1 MPLPR
6 ACPTCCLLLVLLAM
20 ACWSTPA
27 HAQVRRCAGTTG
39 EVIYTDQKCAD
50 IGATDRL
57 LHASGSGYVPSAYR
71 GGCSRRLNALV
82 SDLTNAIETRD
93 VNRLALLYDW
103 AGMSTRQGYA
113 VMARLDGIAKRPLV
127 DILPIYPRPPPILSA
142 DGTVADANADGYFPQ
157 TAVRRPPV
165 GLRLEQTFSNGVTPA
180 RTVLGLRKRLGC
192 WWISL

>member
-1 MPLPR
+1 MPSPHAR
-6 ACPTCCLLLVLLAM
+6 IVRCLLLAVLAT
-20 ACWSTPA
+20 ACWPTPS
-27 HAQVRRCAGTTG
+27 HAQVRRCASATG

-50 IGATDRL
+50 IGAVDRL
-57 LHASGSGYVPSAYR
+57 MHAAGSAYVPSAYR
-71 GGCSRRLNALV
+71 GGCSRRLNDLV
-82 SDLTNAIETRD
+82 SDLTNAIETQD

-157 TAVRRPPV
+157 TAARRPPV